1 MCHKNGCMGGRR
13 FFWSGG
19 VVRVMTVGREREPKK
34 WIAAFG
40 AEAAQVPSASLSN

>member
-1 MCHKNGCMGGRR
+1 MGGRR

-34 WIAAFG
+34 WIAVLG
-40 AEAAQVPSASLSN
+40 GRAEAAKVSSASLSRMERLG